1 PIEAQSLGRELN
13 ALLGDP
19 KARAVLSADEGD
31 DRERGYKDRKKEI
44 TQYFRA
50 VDRTLWP
57 ILRDEH
63 APLVLAAVGYLHPLF
78 REACRYPH
86 VLEEGIVGNADGM
99 SLDRLREAAWR
110 LVASYE
116 NNLEAEL
123 LGQFA
128 CALKAG
134 RASHD
139 LGEIAKAVT
148 HGRVRVLLHEAG
160 RIIWGHV
167 DTDTGEVAVH
177 EKQEQQ
183 NTEDAD
189 IIDDLCE
196 LTLAQGRSG
205 LRDCECRPDARL
217 PDRRDLSLLRP
228 ATVRTQTPH
237 PRAPG
242 TVKARARCSPAP
254 VERRWSTATVL
265 AAALA
270 MIGAI
275 GLLDHVTRIEL
286 RAYPLYVAPVAL
298 VAWRLGLPMDGANH
312 RGGNLVGAAS
322 ITAGHGT
329 TPTPAA
335 RRRGLPGDQP
345 DGRGALLAQADA
357 GDAGRGGRLAGVCG
371 RALRQHPPAGRA
383 PDGGWHRCSAGSAP
397 DGGWHRC
404 SAGTAVRHRCSGAP
418 DGGWHRCSA
427 GRTPVPRWGRQ
438 CDLPA
443 RQLPPVSLPAGALL
457 RLQRL
462 SKAAPMA
469 LAGGWH

>member
-1 PIEAQSLGRELN
+1 MPTVETGYIDGYHTLHRDVPPCVSIYLPTHRHHPGTEQDRIRFKNLLTQAASLLRGRYRHQDVGELMAPIEALSTNEFWQYQEDGLAVFCSPKTCVHYRLPVSVPELVVVSNTFHTKPLIGYLNSNRHYFVLSLSQKDVRLYEGTPHSLSPIEAQSLGRELN

-196 LTLAQGRSG
+196 LTLLKGGAVF
-205 LRDCECRPDARL
+205 EIANV
-217 PDRRDLSLLRP
+217 DLMR
-228 ATVRTQTPH
+228 
-237 PRAPG
+237 G
-242 TVKARARCSPAP
+242 SP
-254 VERRWSTATVL
+254 
-265 AAALA
+265 
-270 MIGAI
+270 IGAI
-275 GLLDHVTRIEL
+275 YR
-286 RAYPLYVAPVAL
+286 Y
-298 VAWRLGLPMDGANH
+298 
-312 RGGNLVGAAS
+312 
-322 ITAGHGT
+322 
-329 TPTPAA
+329 
-335 RRRGLPGDQP
+335 
-345 DGRGALLAQADA
+345 
-357 GDAGRGGRLAGVCG
+357 
-371 RALRQHPPAGRA
+371 
-383 PDGGWHRCSAGSAP
+383 
-397 DGGWHRC
+397 
-404 SAGTAVRHRCSGAP
+404 
-418 DGGWHRCSA
+418 
-427 GRTPVPRWGRQ
+427 
-438 CDLPA
+438 
-443 RQLPPVSLPAGALL
+443 
-457 RLQRL
+457 
-462 SKAAPMA
+462 
-469 LAGGWH
+469 